1 METEAITT
9 EQTPMKNV
17 WKIIGATM
25 LGTLLVGYGLH
36 EMSMTKL
43 RTQNAR
49 EREDAQMNIVK
60 LTEYR
65 DQLRATPPNAQTP
78 Q

>member
-1 METEAITT
+1 
-9 EQTPMKNV
+9 MKKV

-25 LGTLLVGYGLH
+25 IGTLLIGYALH

-43 RTQNAR
+43 RSQNAR
-49 EREDAQMNIVK
+49 ERDTAEMQIMK

-65 DQLRATPPNAQTP
+65 DQLRASTTVSEKSK
-78 Q
+78 